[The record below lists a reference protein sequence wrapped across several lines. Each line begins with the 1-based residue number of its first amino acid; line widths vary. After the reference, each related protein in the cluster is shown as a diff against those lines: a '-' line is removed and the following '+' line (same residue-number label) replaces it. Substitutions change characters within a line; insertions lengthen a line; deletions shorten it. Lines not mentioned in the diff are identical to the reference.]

1 MRPGFAIVAI
11 CLLLAKIHNSTAKA
25 EPSSSFLLIE
35 TEDSDK
41 EEVRRVKVKG
51 EEEKM
56 DYTDSREPEGE
67 NKKSKKENTEKKKTA
82 GLKGVEKT
90 EDQLPAKMRK
100 KAIATRGAGKV
111 NRWYWWLVDHPTQL
125 ICIWI
130 FIGPR

>member
-1 MRPGFAIVAI
+1 M
-11 CLLLAKIHNSTAKA
+11 
-25 EPSSSFLLIE
+25 IE

-51 EEEKM
+51 EEERM

-82 GLKGVEKT
+82 
-90 EDQLPAKMRK
+90 DQLPAKMRK

>member
-1 MRPGFAIVAI
+1 MRLGFAIVAI
-11 CLLLAKIHNSTAKA
+11 CLLLAKIHNSRAKA

-111 NRWYWWLVDHPTQL
+111 NRW
-125 ICIWI
+125 
-130 FIGPR
+130 

>member
-1 MRPGFAIVAI
+1 MRLGFAIVAI
-11 CLLLAKIHNSTAKA
+11 CLLLARCHNSTAKA

-41 EEVRRVKVKG
+41 EEVRRVKG
-51 EEEKM
+51 EEERM

-67 NKKSKKENTEKKKTA
+67 NKKSKKENTERKKMA
-82 GLKGVEKT
+82 GLKGVEKA

-111 NRWYWWLVDHPTQL
+111 NRW
-125 ICIWI
+125 
-130 FIGPR
+130 

>member
-11 CLLLAKIHNSTAKA
+11 CLLLARCHNSTAKA

-41 EEVRRVKVKG
+41 EEVKG
-51 EEEKM
+51 EEERM

-67 NKKSKKENTEKKKTA
+67 NKKFKKENTEKKKKTA
-82 GLKGVEKT
+82 GLKGGEKT

-111 NRWYWWLVDHPTQL
+111 NRW
-125 ICIWI
+125 
-130 FIGPR
+130 